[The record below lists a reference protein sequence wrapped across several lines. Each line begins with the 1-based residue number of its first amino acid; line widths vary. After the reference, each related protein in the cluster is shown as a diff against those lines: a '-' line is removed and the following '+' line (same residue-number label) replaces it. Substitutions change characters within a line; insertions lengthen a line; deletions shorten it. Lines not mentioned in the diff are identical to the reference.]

1 MRRLQRRSPRKPM
14 AEINVVPYI
23 DVMLVLLVI
32 FMVTAPLL
40 HQGVKVELPQAQ
52 AQPLPQDETE
62 PLVASVD
69 LEGQYFLNVGEKPD
83 EPVEENVMLARVAA
97 VLRNRPDTPVLVR
110 GDRSVDYGS
119 VIRLM
124 VLLQAA
130 GAAKVG
136 LMTDPVV
143 QDGSL

>member
-1 MRRLQRRSPRKPM
+1 MRRLQRKTPRKPISD
-14 AEINVVPYI
+14 INVVPYI

-40 HQGVKVELPQAQ
+40 HQGVSVELPQAQ
-52 AQPLPQDETE
+52 AQALAQQDAE

-69 LEGQYFLNVGEKPD
+69 LEGRYFLNVGEDPSA
-83 EPVEENVMLARVAA
+83 PVADKFMLARVAA
-97 VLRNRPDTPVLVR
+97 VLRNRPETPVYVR
-110 GDRSVDYGS
+110 GDRGVDYGS

-124 VLLQAA
+124 ALLQAA

-136 LMTDPVV
+136 LMTDPLPST
-143 QDGSL
+143 DG